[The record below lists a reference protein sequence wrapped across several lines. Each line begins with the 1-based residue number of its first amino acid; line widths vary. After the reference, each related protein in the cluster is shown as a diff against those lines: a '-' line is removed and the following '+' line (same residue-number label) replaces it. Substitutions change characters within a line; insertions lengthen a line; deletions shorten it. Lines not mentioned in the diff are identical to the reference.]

1 MTTPVSA
8 APHTPSPQASVYSV
22 TTADFLEALR
32 VQPQRPLEFW
42 LHGERLVGAGYH
54 LTEIGAV
61 STEAVDCGGK
71 VDRWRET
78 VIQLLDGTPE
88 EAKNGFM
95 TTRKAL
101 AIYERVAGKIS
112 LDEAAPVRFEYGNA
126 ERVAV
131 RYGVDR
137 LEVTEERVTVHLSLP
152 GVQCKA
158 GDVCGLP
165 GGLVTAS
172 GELSV
177 LGATCEPGGG
187 CC

>member
-1 MTTPVSA
+1 MTQRA
-8 APHTPSPQASVYSV
+8 APAMTQPSAQSLS
-22 TTADFLEALR
+22 TAEFLAALQ

-61 STEAVDCGGK
+61 SVEAVDCGGT
-71 VDRWRET
+71 VNRWRET
-78 VIQLLDGTPE
+78 VFQLMDGTPE
-88 EAKNGFM
+88 EAQRGWM

-101 AIYERVAGKIS
+101 AIIERVTAKIT
-112 LDEAAPVRFEYGNA
+112 LDLSAPARFEYGSLTRPA
-126 ERVAV
+126 L
-131 RYGVDR
+131 RYGVER
-137 LEVTEERVTVHLSLP
+137 LELGPERLTVHLSLP

-165 GGLVTAS
+165 AGLVVADS
-172 GELSV
+172 GLTVAGS
-177 LGATCEPGGG
+177 CEQGGG

>member
-1 MTTPVSA
+1 MTQPASSF
-8 APHTPSPQASVYSV
+8 PASVQSLS
-22 TTADFLEALR
+22 TAEFLDALR

-54 LTEIGAV
+54 LTEISAV
-61 STEAVDCGGK
+61 STEAVDCGGR

-78 VIQLLDGTPE
+78 VFQVMDGTPE
-88 EAKNGFM
+88 EAERGFM

-101 AIYERVAGKIS
+101 AIYDRVAGKIT
-112 LDEAAPVRFEYGNA
+112 LDTSAPVRFEYGDLA
-126 ERVAV
+126 RPAV
-131 RYGVDR
+131 RYGVER
-137 LEVTEERVTVHLSLP
+137 LELSGERLTVHLSLP

-165 GGLVTAS
+165 AGLVTAG
-172 GELSV
+172 GELAV
-177 LGATCEPGGG
+177 LDGGTCEPGGG